1 MSKERRTVEWSLDFE
16 DMRVRAG
23 QFVSDTM
30 GGTAEVKT
38 AALAERLDGA
48 ASARV
53 EIEFSVGRATL
64 NALDAGSP
72 NLFEAQLSYVGE
84 YEYTVSGAAERVIS
98 LRQGGNF
105 PRDIAATVVH
115 ARDLH
120 WDIALAPN
128 LPLQLKLTGGVG
140 EANIDLGQL
149 QVDDV
154 QITTGVGKVA
164 LALPVQDQPMALDM
178 RGGVGM
184 TEVKIPAGAYGNF
197 DIKGGVGEVC
207 VEVSQDAAVRVEGKT
222 GLGVINLPET
232 FFQAA
237 GSGKIATSKAWQTAD
252 FADAEMQI
260 SITFSG
266 GVGQFNL
273 RTFGIT

>member
-23 QFVSDTM
+23 QFVSDTV

-98 LRQGGNF
+98 LRQRGNF

-149 QVDDV
+149 QVDDI
-154 QITTGVGKVA
+154 QITAGLGKVA
-164 LALPVQDQPMALDM
+164 LKLSVQERPISSDI

-197 DIKGGVGEVC
+197 DITGGVGEVC

-252 FADAEMQI
+252 FADADRQI

>member
-1 MSKERRTVEWSLDFE
+1 MKKQNRKVEWSLDFG

-53 EIEFSVGRATL
+53 EIEFSVGRATVK
-64 NALDAGSP
+64 ALDAGSP

-98 LRQGGNF
+98 LRQRGNF

-120 WDIALAPN
+120 WDIALAKN

-252 FADAEMQI
+252 FADAERQI

>member
-98 LRQGGNF
+98 LRQRGNF

-120 WDIALAPN
+120 WDIALAKN

-252 FADAEMQI
+252 FADAERQI

>member
-53 EIEFSVGRATL
+53 EIEFSVGRATVK
-64 NALDAGSP
+64 ALDAGSP

-98 LRQGGNF
+98 LRQRGNF

-120 WDIALAPN
+120 WDIALAKN

-252 FADAEMQI
+252 FADAERQI

>member
-16 DMRVRAG
+16 DMPVRAG

-30 GGTAEVKT
+30 GGTTEVKT

-98 LRQGGNF
+98 LRQRGNF

-120 WDIALAPN
+120 WDIALAKN

-149 QVDDV
+149 QVDDI
-154 QITTGVGKVA
+154 QITAGLGKVA
-164 LALPVQDQPMALDM
+164 LKLSVQERPISSDI

-197 DIKGGVGEVC
+197 DITGGVGEVC

-222 GLGVINLPET
+222 GLGVFNLPET

-252 FADAEMQI
+252 FADAERQI

>member
-23 QFVSDTM
+23 QFVSDTV

-98 LRQGGNF
+98 LRQRGNF

-120 WDIALAPN
+120 WDIALAKN

-252 FADAEMQI
+252 FADAERQI

>member
-23 QFVSDTM
+23 QFVSDTV

-98 LRQGGNF
+98 LRQRGNF

-120 WDIALAPN
+120 WDIALAKN

-140 EANIDLGQL
+140 EANIDLRQL

-252 FADAEMQI
+252 FADAERQI

>member
-1 MSKERRTVEWSLDFE
+1 
-16 DMRVRAG
+16 
-23 QFVSDTM
+23 
-30 GGTAEVKT
+30 
-38 AALAERLDGA
+38 
-48 ASARV
+48 
-53 EIEFSVGRATL
+53 
-64 NALDAGSP
+64 
-72 NLFEAQLSYVGE
+72 
-84 YEYTVSGAAERVIS
+84 
-98 LRQGGNF
+98 
-105 PRDIAATVVH
+105 
-115 ARDLH
+115 
-120 WDIALAPN
+120 
-128 LPLQLKLTGGVG
+128 
-140 EANIDLGQL
+140 
-149 QVDDV
+149 
-154 QITTGVGKVA
+154 
-164 LALPVQDQPMALDM
+164 
-178 RGGVGM
+178 M

-252 FADAEMQI
+252 FADAERQI

>member
-23 QFVSDTM
+23 QFVSDTV

-84 YEYTVSGAAERVIS
+84 YEFTVSGTAERVIS
-98 LRQGGNF
+98 LRQRGNF

-120 WDIALAPN
+120 WDIALAKN

-252 FADAEMQI
+252 FADAERQI